1 MDIGQRPLE
10 LEIFLNLVEIQ
21 KHRKCFYAGGDLNGS
36 LALAERR
43 RAAQLVIDHNRK
55 NNFRNAF

>member
-36 LALAERR
+36 DT
-43 RAAQLVIDHNRK
+43 IP
-55 NNFRNAF
+55 